1 MDLVALS
8 SVYKGIIQA
17 CPPLMGGMNAAVTEQ
32 GRQPTAAITYRKGP
46 VMSQHT
52 SHSSHHIQHAA
63 NSPQFPSDPQRGNA
77 KAACDS
83 DIAKR
88 AYEKYE
94 ARGCAH
100 GFDREDWAAASHEL
114 IAETFGHSSL
124 SPSRALSALP
134 DSKQFRGA

>member
-1 MDLVALS
+1 
-8 SVYKGIIQA
+8 
-17 CPPLMGGMNAAVTEQ
+17 
-32 GRQPTAAITYRKGP
+32 
-46 VMSQHT
+46 MSQHP
-52 SHSSHHIQHAA
+52 SHSSHHVQYATSA
-63 NSPQFPSDPQRGNA
+63 SQVAKDPTRGSA
-77 KAACDS
+77 RAACDA

-94 ARGCAH
+94 ARGCTH

-114 IAETFGHSSL
+114 IAETFGHLNL

>member
-1 MDLVALS
+1 
-8 SVYKGIIQA
+8 
-17 CPPLMGGMNAAVTEQ
+17 MGGMNAAVTGQED
-32 GRQPTAAITYRKGP
+32 RQPPQFTYRKGP
-46 VMSQHT
+46 VMSQHL
-52 SHSSHHIQHAA
+52 SHSSHSSHPVQHETS
-63 NSPQFPSDPQRGNA
+63 SPQIPKSPQRSNERA
-77 KAACDS
+77 TCDA

-134 DSKQFRGA
+134 DSKQFR

>member
-1 MDLVALS
+1 M
-8 SVYKGIIQA
+8 
-17 CPPLMGGMNAAVTEQ
+17 PRHP
-32 GRQPTAAITYRKGP
+32 
-46 VMSQHT
+46 
-52 SHSSHHIQHAA
+52 SHSSHHVEHAA
-63 NSPQFPSDPQRGNA
+63 SSSQVPKDPQRSNTSS
-77 KAACDS
+77 ACDA

-94 ARGCAH
+94 ARGRTH
-100 GFDREDWAAASHEL
+100 GSDREDWAAASHEL

>member
-1 MDLVALS
+1 
-8 SVYKGIIQA
+8 
-17 CPPLMGGMNAAVTEQ
+17 
-32 GRQPTAAITYRKGP
+32 
-46 VMSQHT
+46 MSQHT
-52 SHSSHHIQHAA
+52 SHSPPHVQHATSSSQVPA
-63 NSPQFPSDPQRGNA
+63 GAPRSNA
-77 KAACDS
+77 RAACDA

-94 ARGCAH
+94 ARGRAH